1 MNCPKCGAVAAT
13 GAEECAACGIIFSR
27 WREIPLRPSLSSTPL
42 PPPET
47 QRIPVP
53 FIVVGAILFVLL
65 GIIWTTHRH
74 SASAQK
80 NDLDATLDEINN
92 KGEAE
97 RQRLRN
103 ESWKASVAAAHD
115 RAVAAKASES
125 QARAL
130 PPTITEADVRRL
142 IEQDAVFL
150 DNATVSVPKVFAA
163 SNYSNVAKQYPALQ
177 LAKNEAL
184 IEFDPPFEPGT
195 RTVEGLVEVRVPPT
209 AFYKAMI
216 RDRGE
221 SWEIDVGKRK
231 IDTLTV
237 VTADDF
243 KLDVTFTF
251 TYQQAVGNALH
262 PDGNSQ
268 RGEAQLT
275 RGADGWRVD
284 SVKRQ

>member
-27 WREIPLRPSLSSTPL
+27 WREIPLRPSLSSTPI
-42 PPPET
+42 PAPEP
-47 QRIPVP
+47 QRIPLP
-53 FIVVGAILFVLL
+53 FIIAGAILFVLI
-65 GIIWTTHRH
+65 GIMWTTHRH

-92 KGEAE
+92 KGAAE
-97 RQRLRN
+97 RERLRN

-115 RAVAAKASES
+115 RAVAAKAAAG

-142 IEQDAVFL
+142 VEQEMLFQ
-150 DNATVSVPKVFAA
+150 DNVTVSVPKVFEA
-163 SNYSNVAKQYPALQ
+163 SNYSNVGKQYPAIQ

-195 RTVEGLVEVRVPPT
+195 RTVEGVVQVKVPPA

-216 RDRGE
+216 RDRGDT
-221 SWEIDVGKRK
+221 WEIDVGKRK
-231 IDTLTV
+231 IDALTV
-237 VTADDF
+237 LTADDF
-243 KLDVTFTF
+243 KLDMTFTF
-251 TYQQAVGNALH
+251 TYEQAVGNALH

-268 RGEAQLT
+268 RGEAKLT
-275 RGADGWRVD
+275 RGPDGWHVD
-284 SVKRQ
+284 SVTRQ

>member
-13 GAEECAACGIIFSR
+13 GAEDCAACGIIFSR
-27 WREIPLRPSLSSTPL
+27 WRERPLRPSPSSTPL
-42 PPPET
+42 PAPEH

-74 SASAQK
+74 SASAQR
-80 NDLDATLDEINN
+80 NLDATLDEINN

-97 RQRLRN
+97 RERLRN
-103 ESWKASVAAAHD
+103 EAWKASTAAAHD
-115 RAVAAKASES
+115 RAVAAKVAAS

-142 IEQDAVFL
+142 IEQDALFQNDV
-150 DNATVSVPKVFAA
+150 TVSVPKVFEA
-163 SNYSNVAKQYPALQ
+163 SNYANVAKQYPAFP

-195 RTVEGLVEVRVPPT
+195 RSAEGPVQVKVPPA

-216 RDRGE
+216 HDRGE

-231 IDTLTV
+231 IDALTV

-251 TYQQAVGNALH
+251 NYEQAVGNALH
-262 PDGNSQ
+262 PDGKSQ
-268 RGEAQLT
+268 RGEAQLS
-275 RGADGWRVD
+275 RGPDGWRVD
-284 SVKRQ
+284 SVARQ

>member
-1 MNCPKCGAVAAT
+1 M
-13 GAEECAACGIIFSR
+13 GAEECAACGIIFGR
-27 WREIPLRPSLSSTPL
+27 WREVPMRSSLSSTPL
-42 PPPET
+42 PAPEPR
-47 QRIPVP
+47 RIPLP
-53 FIVVGAILFVLL
+53 FIIVGAILFVLF

-97 RQRLRN
+97 RERLRN
-103 ESWKASVAAAHD
+103 ESWKATAAARHD
-115 RAVAAKASES
+115 RAVAAKAAAS
-125 QARAL
+125 QGLAL

-142 IEQDAVFL
+142 IEGDALFQ
-150 DNATVSVPKVFAA
+150 DNATVSVPKVFEA
-163 SNYSNVAKQYPALQ
+163 SNYSNVAKQYPAIQ

-184 IEFDPPFEPGT
+184 IEFDPPFEPAR
-195 RTVEGLVEVRVPPT
+195 RTVEGLVEVKVPPT

-216 RDRGE
+216 RDRGD

-243 KLDVTFTF
+243 KLAVTFTF
-251 TYQQAVGNALH
+251 TYEQAVGNALR

-268 RGEAQLT
+268 RGDAQLT
-275 RGADGWRVD
+275 RGAEGWRVD
-284 SVKRQ
+284 SVRR